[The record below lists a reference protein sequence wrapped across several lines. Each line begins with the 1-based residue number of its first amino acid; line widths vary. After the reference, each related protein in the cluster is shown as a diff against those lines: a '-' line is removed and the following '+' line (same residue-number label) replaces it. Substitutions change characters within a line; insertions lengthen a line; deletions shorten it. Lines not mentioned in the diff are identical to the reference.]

1 MAKSEESKYKPLG
14 ERLIEQGSLRA
25 DQIPALLELQKRDAQ
40 ANVHSKFG
48 ELCIRMGRTD
58 PSQVNAALKNQKK
71 ELIDQIEISDML
83 VSLGYVTDDQLRS
96 VLKEHQDTP
105 LPTEELV
112 LDAGFCSPEQ
122 VRIAIQLTL
131 LEKNGLMRQQVE
143 STFIPFNVMVL
154 VVNELIDP
162 VMEATG
168 SCRCSQCWSNVFAVT
183 LNEIPPRYVSD
194 HGRILECLQRY
205 REDYGELVR
214 HTLARSIRIVQ
225 SNPKSACRSRF
236 SDDILAGTDG
246 ASQVHEVLVHVSNRH
261 IHVSQDHVEA
271 LFGPNYQLKP
281 FKDLMQPGQFAAYE
295 TVKINGPKGE
305 IDRVRVL
312 GPERGETQL
321 EISGTDQFILGI
333 KVPVRESGRLEGTP
347 GIQISGPAG
356 EITIDRG
363 VVRALRH
370 IHMQPSEADS
380 MRIRNGEKIS
390 VRLVGDRS
398 TICEGVLIRATE
410 TSALEMHIDTDE
422 ANSAGLPAE
431 SMGQMLVPVM
441 NV

>member
-1 MAKSEESKYKPLG
+1 MSKSGKNKPLG
-14 ERLIEQGSLRA
+14 ERLIELGSLRA
-25 DQIPALLELQKRDAQ
+25 DQIPTLLELQKRDAQ

-58 PSQVNAALKNQKK
+58 PSQVNTALKHQKE
-71 ELIDQIEISDML
+71 ELIDQIEIGDML
-83 VSLGYVTDDQLRS
+83 ISLGYVTDEQLRTL
-96 VLKEHQDTP
+96 LKKHQDSP

-112 LDAGFCSPEQ
+112 LDAGYCSPEQ
-122 VRIAIQLTL
+122 VRIATQLTL
-131 LEKNGLMRQQVE
+131 LVKNGLMRQQVE

-154 VVNELIDP
+154 IVNELIDP
-162 VMEATG
+162 VMEAAG
-168 SCRCSQCWSNVFAVT
+168 SCRCSQCWSNVFAVA

-194 HGRILECLQRY
+194 HGRILECLRRY
-205 REDYGELVR
+205 REDYGEVVSHALTQAV
-214 HTLARSIRIVQ
+214 RIVQ
-225 SNPKSACRSRF
+225 ANPKSACRSRF
-236 SDDILAGTDG
+236 SDDLLAGTEE
-246 ASQVHEVLVHVSNRH
+246 ATHVHEVVVHMSNRH
-261 IHVSQDHVEA
+261 IHLSQDHVDA
-271 LFGPNYQLKP
+271 LFGPDYKLKP

-295 TVKINGPKGE
+295 TVKISGPKGE

-312 GPERGETQL
+312 GPERRETQV

-333 KVPVRESGRLEGTP
+333 RVPVRESGNLEGTP

-356 EITIDRG
+356 QIATERG
-363 VVRALRH
+363 VIRALRH
-370 IHMQPSEADS
+370 IHMLPSEADS
-380 MRIRNGEKIS
+380 MSVQNGEKVS

-410 TSALEMHIDTDE
+410 TSTLEMHIDTDE

-431 SMGQMLVPVM
+431 SLGQILVPVM

>member
-1 MAKSEESKYKPLG
+1 M
-14 ERLIEQGSLRA
+14 
-25 DQIPALLELQKRDAQ
+25 
-40 ANVHSKFG
+40 
-48 ELCIRMGRTD
+48 
-58 PSQVNAALKNQKK
+58 
-71 ELIDQIEISDML
+71 
-83 VSLGYVTDDQLRS
+83 
-96 VLKEHQDTP
+96 
-105 LPTEELV
+105 
-112 LDAGFCSPEQ
+112 
-122 VRIAIQLTL
+122 
-131 LEKNGLMRQQVE
+131 
-143 STFIPFNVMVL
+143 
-154 VVNELIDP
+154 
-162 VMEATG
+162 
-168 SCRCSQCWSNVFAVT
+168 
-183 LNEIPPRYVSD
+183 
-194 HGRILECLQRY
+194 
-205 REDYGELVR
+205 
-214 HTLARSIRIVQ
+214 
-225 SNPKSACRSRF
+225 
-236 SDDILAGTDG
+236 
-246 ASQVHEVLVHVSNRH
+246 HEVLVHVSNRH

-295 TVKINGPKGE
+295 TVKITGPKGE

-356 EITIDRG
+356 EITIERG

>member
-1 MAKSEESKYKPLG
+1 MGKSGKNKPLG
-14 ERLIEQGSLRA
+14 ERLIDQGSLRA
-25 DQIPALLELQKRDAQ
+25 DQIPTLLELQKRDAQ
-40 ANVHSKFG
+40 ANVYSKFG

-58 PSQVNAALKNQKK
+58 PSQVNTALKHQK
-71 ELIDQIEISDML
+71 EEMIDQIEIGDML
-83 VSLGYVTDDQLRS
+83 ISLGYLDDEQLRS
-96 VLKEHQDTP
+96 LLKKHQDTP
-105 LPTEELV
+105 LPTDELV
-112 LDAGFCSPEQ
+112 LDAGLCSPEQ
-122 VRIAIQLTL
+122 VRIATQLTL
-131 LEKNGLMRQQVE
+131 LVKNGLVRQQVE

-154 VVNELIDP
+154 IVNELIDP
-162 VMEATG
+162 VMEAAG

-194 HGRILECLQRY
+194 HGRILDCLQRY

-214 HTLARSIRIVQ
+214 HTLARSVRIVQ
-225 SNPKSACRSRF
+225 ANPKSACRSRF
-236 SDDILAGTDG
+236 SDDILAGTDE
-246 ASQVHEVLVHVSNRH
+246 ATHVHEVVVHMSNRH

-271 LFGPNYQLKP
+271 LFGSNYKLKP
-281 FKDLMQPGQFAAYE
+281 FKDLKQPGQFAAYE
-295 TVKINGPKGE
+295 TVKISGPKGE

-312 GPERGETQL
+312 GPERGETQV

-333 KVPVRESGRLEGTP
+333 KVPVRESGNLEGTP
-347 GIQISGPAG
+347 GIKISGPAG
-356 EITIDRG
+356 QITTERG
-363 VVRALRH
+363 VIRALRH
-370 IHMQPSEADS
+370 VHMLPSEADS
-380 MRIRNGEKIS
+380 MGVQNGEKVS

-431 SMGQMLVPVM
+431 SMGQILVPVM

>member
-1 MAKSEESKYKPLG
+1 MSKSGKNKPLG
-14 ERLIEQGSLRA
+14 ERLIELGSLRA
-25 DQIPALLELQKRDAQ
+25 DQIPTLLELQKRDAQ

-58 PSQVNAALKNQKK
+58 PSQVNTALKHQKE
-71 ELIDQIEISDML
+71 ELIDQIEIGDML
-83 VSLGYVTDDQLRS
+83 ISLGYVTDEQLRTL
-96 VLKEHQDTP
+96 LKKHQDSP

-112 LDAGFCSPEQ
+112 LDAGYCSPEQ
-122 VRIAIQLTL
+122 VRIATQLTL
-131 LEKNGLMRQQVE
+131 LVKNGLMRQQVE

-154 VVNELIDP
+154 IVNELIDP
-162 VMEATG
+162 VMEAAG
-168 SCRCSQCWSNVFAVT
+168 SCRCSQCWSNVFAVA

-194 HGRILECLQRY
+194 HGRILECLRRY
-205 REDYGELVR
+205 REDYGEVVSHALTQAV
-214 HTLARSIRIVQ
+214 RIVQ
-225 SNPKSACRSRF
+225 ANPKSACRSRF
-236 SDDILAGTDG
+236 SDDLLAGTEE
-246 ASQVHEVLVHVSNRH
+246 ATHVHEVVVHMSNRH
-261 IHVSQDHVEA
+261 IHLSQDHVDA
-271 LFGPNYQLKP
+271 LFGPDYKLKP

-295 TVKINGPKGE
+295 TVRISGPKGE

-312 GPERGETQL
+312 GPERRETQV

-333 KVPVRESGRLEGTP
+333 RVPVRESGNLEGTP

-356 EITIDRG
+356 QIATERG
-363 VVRALRH
+363 VIRALRH
-370 IHMQPSEADS
+370 IHMLPSEADS
-380 MRIRNGEKIS
+380 MGVQNGEKVS

-410 TSALEMHIDTDE
+410 TSTLEMHIDTDE

-431 SMGQMLVPVM
+431 SLGQILVPVM

>member
-1 MAKSEESKYKPLG
+1 MAKREVKKYKPLG

-25 DQIPALLELQKRDAQ
+25 DQIPRLLELQKRDAQ

-58 PSQVNAALKNQKK
+58 PSQVNAALKLQKK

-83 VSLGYVTDDQLRS
+83 VSLGYVSDEQLRS
-96 VLKEHQDTP
+96 LLKDHQDSP

-112 LDAGFCSPEQ
+112 LYADLCSPEQ
-122 VRIAIQLTL
+122 VRIATQLVL
-131 LEKNGLMRQQVE
+131 LQKNGLLRQQVE
-143 STFIPFNVMVL
+143 STFIPFNVMIL
-154 VVNELIDP
+154 LVNESIDT
-162 VMEATG
+162 VMEASG

-183 LNEIPPRYVSD
+183 LNELPPRYVSD

-214 HTLARSIRIVQ
+214 HSIAQSVRVVQ
-225 SNPKSACRSRF
+225 ANPKSACRSRF
-236 SDDILAGTDG
+236 SDDLLTG
-246 ASQVHEVLVHVSNRH
+246 AETQVHEVVVHVSNRH
-261 IHVSQDHVEA
+261 IHLSQDHIDS
-271 LFGPNYQLKP
+271 LFGSGYQLRR
-281 FKDLMQPGQFAAYE
+281 FKELTQPGQYAAYE
-295 TVKINGPKGE
+295 TVKIAGPKGE

-312 GPERGETQL
+312 GPKREQTQV

-333 KVPVRESGRLEGTP
+333 KVPVRESGKLDGTP
-347 GIQISGPAG
+347 GINVKGPEG
-356 EITIDRG
+356 EITIERG
-363 VVRALRH
+363 VIRALRH
-370 IHMQPSEADS
+370 IHMLPAEADS
-380 MRIRNGEKIS
+380 MGLQNGERVS

-431 SMGQMLVPVM
+431 SLGQILVPVM

>member
-1 MAKSEESKYKPLG
+1 
-14 ERLIEQGSLRA
+14 
-25 DQIPALLELQKRDAQ
+25 
-40 ANVHSKFG
+40 
-48 ELCIRMGRTD
+48 
-58 PSQVNAALKNQKK
+58 
-71 ELIDQIEISDML
+71 
-83 VSLGYVTDDQLRS
+83 
-96 VLKEHQDTP
+96 
-105 LPTEELV
+105 
-112 LDAGFCSPEQ
+112 
-122 VRIAIQLTL
+122 
-131 LEKNGLMRQQVE
+131 
-143 STFIPFNVMVL
+143 
-154 VVNELIDP
+154 
-162 VMEATG
+162 
-168 SCRCSQCWSNVFAVT
+168 
-183 LNEIPPRYVSD
+183 
-194 HGRILECLQRY
+194 
-205 REDYGELVR
+205 
-214 HTLARSIRIVQ
+214 
-225 SNPKSACRSRF
+225 
-236 SDDILAGTDG
+236 
-246 ASQVHEVLVHVSNRH
+246 
-261 IHVSQDHVEA
+261 VSQDHVEA

-295 TVKINGPKGE
+295 TVKITGPKGE

-356 EITIDRG
+356 EITIERG

>member
-1 MAKSEESKYKPLG
+1 MSKSGKNKPLG
-14 ERLIEQGSLRA
+14 ERLIELGSLRA
-25 DQIPALLELQKRDAQ
+25 DQIPTLLELQKRDAQ

-58 PSQVNAALKNQKK
+58 PSQVNTALKHQKE
-71 ELIDQIEISDML
+71 ELIDQIEIGDML
-83 VSLGYVTDDQLRS
+83 ISLGYVTDEQLRTL
-96 VLKEHQDTP
+96 LKKHQDSP

-112 LDAGFCSPEQ
+112 LDAGYCSPEQ
-122 VRIAIQLTL
+122 VRIATQLTL
-131 LEKNGLMRQQVE
+131 LVKNGLMRQQVE

-154 VVNELIDP
+154 IVNELIDP
-162 VMEATG
+162 VMEAAG
-168 SCRCSQCWSNVFAVT
+168 SCRCSQCWSNVFAVA

-194 HGRILECLQRY
+194 HGRILECLRRY
-205 REDYGELVR
+205 REDYGEVVSHALTQAV
-214 HTLARSIRIVQ
+214 RIVQ
-225 SNPKSACRSRF
+225 ANPKSACRSRF
-236 SDDILAGTDG
+236 SDDLLAGTEE
-246 ASQVHEVLVHVSNRH
+246 ATHVHEVVVHMSNRH
-261 IHVSQDHVEA
+261 IHLSQDHVDA
-271 LFGPNYQLKP
+271 LFGPDYKLKP

-295 TVKINGPKGE
+295 TVKISGPKGE

-312 GPERGETQL
+312 GPERRETQV

-333 KVPVRESGRLEGTP
+333 RVPVRESGNLEGTP

-356 EITIDRG
+356 QIATERG
-363 VVRALRH
+363 VIRALRH
-370 IHMQPSEADS
+370 IHMLPSEADS
-380 MRIRNGEKIS
+380 MGVQNGEKVS

-410 TSALEMHIDTDE
+410 TSTLEMHIDTDE

-431 SMGQMLVPVM
+431 SLGQILVPVM

>member
-1 MAKSEESKYKPLG
+1 
-14 ERLIEQGSLRA
+14 
-25 DQIPALLELQKRDAQ
+25 
-40 ANVHSKFG
+40 
-48 ELCIRMGRTD
+48 
-58 PSQVNAALKNQKK
+58 
-71 ELIDQIEISDML
+71 
-83 VSLGYVTDDQLRS
+83 
-96 VLKEHQDTP
+96 
-105 LPTEELV
+105 
-112 LDAGFCSPEQ
+112 
-122 VRIAIQLTL
+122 
-131 LEKNGLMRQQVE
+131 
-143 STFIPFNVMVL
+143 
-154 VVNELIDP
+154 
-162 VMEATG
+162 
-168 SCRCSQCWSNVFAVT
+168 
-183 LNEIPPRYVSD
+183 
-194 HGRILECLQRY
+194 
-205 REDYGELVR
+205 
-214 HTLARSIRIVQ
+214 
-225 SNPKSACRSRF
+225 
-236 SDDILAGTDG
+236 
-246 ASQVHEVLVHVSNRH
+246 VHEVLVHVSNRH

-380 MRIRNGEKIS
+380 MGIRNGEKIS

-422 ANSAGLPAE
+422 ANSAGLPAD